1 MGHDELKSTGP
12 HPGEPASS
20 VPRPAAEW
28 GAFAACSLIWG
39 STFLFISLGNDALAP
54 VWAASL
60 RLALASL
67 IIGVLARLIRHPFP
81 RGEALRTALVYGVL
95 QFGVNFALLYWGEK
109 TFPSGLTA
117 VLYATIPLSTALLA
131 RAHRLERLSPFKLA
145 GAGVALA
152 GVALIFSGQR
162 DERVGLL
169 PAVALFAAATIAAWS
184 GVLLK
189 RGPRQSPLWANAV
202 GSMAG
207 LVICLVVSFAARE
220 SHPIP
225 TRFAAWFPVVYLT
238 CAGSVGAFVFFAWL
252 INHWPV
258 TRVSFIGVVTP
269 VAALV
274 LGWLVR
280 NERLTLAS
288 LAGSA
293 LVIVG
298 VVLGLR
304 ATESASGRARNS
316 SGPPARDSREQLARR
331 GEAPT
336 GSEHSGK

>member
-1 MGHDELKSTGP
+1 MDDEAPRSTEPGP
-12 HPGEPASS
+12 DHAAFSG
-20 VPRPAAEW
+20 PRPAAEW

-67 IIGVLARLIRHPFP
+67 LLSVLARLVRHPFP
-81 RGEALRTALVYGVL
+81 RGSALRTALVYGVL

-131 RAHRLERLSPFKLA
+131 RAHRLERLSPLKLA

-152 GVALIFSGQR
+152 GVALIFSGQL

-169 PAVALFAAATIAAWS
+169 PALALFAAATIAAWS

-207 LVICLVVSFAARE
+207 LVICLVVSFAAGE
-220 SHPIP
+220 SHLIP
-225 TRFAAWFPVVYLT
+225 ARFAAWFPVVYLT
-238 CAGSVGAFVFFAWL
+238 SAGSVGAFVLFAWL

-269 VAALV
+269 VVALV

-280 NERLTLAS
+280 NERLTLGS

-304 ATESASGRARNS
+304 ATESASRRARNS

-331 GEAPT
+331 GDVPAGWSRPGT
-336 GSEHSGK
+336 